1 MNTYKL
7 DHLEEVHIWKFTTD
21 KYKSYI
27 NLFTSWLSNTEY
39 KYMAQLKNK
48 NRQQAFIISR
58 GIIKQIISMYLGHSP
73 ATIEIFYTSYMKPY
87 LKNQFLYFNISH
99 SADLVLI
106 ALARKPVGI
115 DIEKLRDIEDYDR
128 TAALFLSDKEKRLLY
143 NNETSFLKK
152 NTFFEIWT
160 HKEAVV
166 KALGYGLHFPLHKIN
181 ILHSKHQFLNTI
193 YIKNKIY
200 TVRDI
205 LIDKNYRTAIC
216 KEGKIHEIHIF
227 QFENLSN

>member
-58 GIIKQIISMYLGHSP
+58 GIIKQIISMYLGNSP

-128 TAALFLSDKEKRLLY
+128 TAALFLSDKEKRLLF

-152 NTFFEIWT
+152 KYFF
-160 HKEAVV
+160 
-166 KALGYGLHFPLHKIN
+166 
-181 ILHSKHQFLNTI
+181 
-193 YIKNKIY
+193 
-200 TVRDI
+200 
-205 LIDKNYRTAIC
+205 
-216 KEGKIHEIHIF
+216 
-227 QFENLSN
+227 